1 MLNDGAR
8 KVKRRGPGED
18 GDDLDGFM
26 DEVRPE
32 ALEIL
37 DRYGIAGSRAITVLS
52 HAWVVTARSEGNRA
66 SKRRQFLAAVEYACR
81 DLRAELGPLEEEVED
96 ERVH

>member
-1 MLNDGAR
+1 
-8 KVKRRGPGED
+8 
-18 GDDLDGFM
+18 M

-32 ALEIL
+32 AQVILE
-37 DRYGIAGSRAITVLS
+37 RYGIDGSRAVTVLS

-66 SKRRQFLAAVEYACR
+66 SKRRQFLAAVEYACQE
-81 DLRAELGPLEEEVED
+81 LRAQLGPPGEEVED